1 MQKFIRVLFAII
13 LSTLIVSPVHAEES
27 GTVEFT
33 FSKEAVSHDLAV
45 ANYLDAT
52 LTNIVISGLEPN
64 KSYDAILGSVTTT
77 ITTDGNGN
85 YTQPL
90 YGIHDITNSRAG
102 DTTMIIKGV
111 SKLNYSIECPQFI
124 DSETR
129 HQSNIEVYH
138 NGVLVDTTVGKRN
151 QGVQTKTYMVES
163 GSKEKI
169 ILKDNYYKAFTAIM
183 YTGIDGA
190 GDPNQMFKYTA
201 HITGLDQE
209 DTVFLRSLDNPTGKF
224 TEVHAMNGEINYDFE
239 TSSYTGGINIVSIP
253 ESAKLT
259 ITQHANNLGYLS
271 NYQID
276 DGKDGIESNNT
287 VPGIEYSTPELVY
300 VSRPVISGG
309 VVEANTGHRIDM
321 MFINTKIQTVVV
333 NKAVEGNQGNRHKQF
348 NFNAKFTLQD
358 DTDYTGPVSISKNN
372 GAIEQLTPDANN
384 VYTFKLQHDDTV
396 KLFNFGKIIKTATI
410 TEEDNDYQT
419 KVSHDSEQPVDG
431 KSVTVDIENAN
442 ANIRYTNS
450 KSLIVPTGINLPV
463 GGALFIIVGVGI
475 IFISKRHKQ
484 VKVI

>member
-1 MQKFIRVLFAII
+1 MQKIIKILFTVI
-13 LSTLIVSPVHAEES
+13 LSALIVSPVHAEES
-27 GTVEFT
+27 GTVELT

-77 ITTDGNGN
+77 ITTDDNGN
-85 YTQPL
+85 YTQPV
-90 YGIHDITNSRAG
+90 YGIHDITDSRG

-111 SKLNYSIECPQFI
+111 SKLNYSIEYPQFI

-169 ILKDNYYKAFTAIM
+169 VLKDNYYKAFTAIM

-224 TEVHAMNGEINYDFE
+224 TEVHAVNGEINYDFE
-239 TSSYTGGINIVSIP
+239 TSSYTGGMNIVSIP

-300 VSRPVISGG
+300 VNRPVISGG

-333 NKAVEGNQGNRHKQF
+333 NKAVEGNQGNRHEQF

-384 VYTFKLQHDDTV
+384 VYTFKLQHGDTV
-396 KLFNFGKIIKTATI
+396 KLFNFDKIIKTTTI

-431 KSVTVDIENAN
+431 KSVTVNIENAN
-442 ANIRYTNS
+442 ASIRYINS

-463 GGALFIIVGVGI
+463 GGALFIIVGIGI
-475 IFISKRHKQ
+475 IFISKKHKQ
-484 VKVI
+484 IV

>member
-45 ANYLDAT
+45 ANYFDAT

-64 KSYDAILGSVTTT
+64 KSYDAIFGSVTTT

-85 YTQPL
+85 CTQPL

-111 SKLNYSIECPQFI
+111 SKLNYSIEYPQFI

-169 ILKDNYYKAFTAIM
+169 VLKDNYYKAFTAIM

-300 VSRPVISGG
+300 VNKPVISGG

-333 NKAVEGNQGNRHKQF
+333 NKAVEGNQGNRHEQF
-348 NFNAKFTLQD
+348 NFNAKFISQD
-358 DTDYTGPVSISKNN
+358 GTDYTGPVSISKNN
-372 GAIEQLTPDANN
+372 GAVEQLTPDANS
-384 VYTFKLQHDDTV
+384 VYTFKLQHGDTI
-396 KLFNFGKIIKTATI
+396 KLFNFDKIIKTTAI

-431 KSVTVDIENAN
+431 KSVTIDIENAN

-463 GGALFIIVGVGI
+463 GGALLLLVGASIVL
-475 IFISKRHKQ
+475 ISKRRKQ
-484 VKVI
+484 VVIK

>member
-1 MQKFIRVLFAII
+1 MHKFIRAIYALI
-13 LSTLIVSPVHAEES
+13 ISTLIMALAPVHAEES
-27 GTVEFT
+27 GTVEFA
-33 FSKEAVSHDLAV
+33 FSKEAISHDLA
-45 ANYLDAT
+45 AADYLDAT

-77 ITTDGNGN
+77 ITTDDNGN

-90 YGIHDITNSRAG
+90 YGIHDITNSRADG
-102 DTTMIIKGV
+102 TTMIIKGV
-111 SKLNYSIECPQFI
+111 SKLNYSVEYPQFI
-124 DSETR
+124 DTETR

-138 NGVLVDTTVGKRN
+138 NGVLVDTAVGKRN
-151 QGVQTKTYMVES
+151 QGVQTKTYMVEA

-169 ILKDNYYKAFTAIM
+169 VLKNNYYKAFTAIM

-190 GDPNQMFKYTA
+190 GDLNQTFKYTA

-209 DTVFLRSLDNPTGKF
+209 DTVFLRPLDNPTGKF

-239 TSSYTGGINIVSIP
+239 TSSYTGGMNIVSIP

-300 VSRPVISGG
+300 VNRPVMSGG
-309 VVEANTGHRIDM
+309 IVEANTGHRIDM

-333 NKAVEGNQGNRHKQF
+333 NKAVEGNQGNRYEQF
-348 NFNAKFTLQD
+348 NFNAKFTSQD

-372 GAIEQLTPDANN
+372 GAAEQLTPDANN
-384 VYTFKLQHDDTV
+384 VYTFKLQHGDTV
-396 KLFNFGKIIKTATI
+396 KLFNFDKIIKTTAI

-431 KSVTVDIENAN
+431 KSVTVNIENAN
-442 ANIRYTNS
+442 ANIRYINS
-450 KSLIVPTGINLPV
+450 KSLIVPTGISLPV
-463 GGALFIIVGVGI
+463 GGALFIIVGIGI

-484 VKVI
+484 VV